1 MGSWNELYII
11 FFDLFNNYKNIKV
24 RFYKYFFNDWNIA
37 VLAIEIYVFIYN
49 GVFSFTETVISES
62 DSQNFFSI
70 FLMFSHANG
79 TDFEINIF
87 LYLMDTGHYDASN
100 NLFNDLITIMKIEN
114 NFFGCEEVD
123 SIKLLSIFEE
133 LIFFNIM
140 DDIGILNA
148 AQ

>member
-1 MGSWNELYII
+1 MA
-11 FFDLFNNYKNIKV
+11 K
-24 RFYKYFFNDWNIA
+24 
-37 VLAIEIYVFIYN
+37 EIYVFIYN
-49 GVFSFTETVISES
+49 SFFSFTETVISES
-62 DSQNFFSI
+62 GSQNFFSI
-70 FLMFSHANG
+70 FLMFSHANE

-87 LYLMDTGHYDASN
+87 PYLLDTGHYDTSN
-100 NLFNDLITIMKIEN
+100 NLYNNLIATMKIEN

-123 SIKLLSIFEE
+123 SIKLVSIFEE

>member
-1 MGSWNELYII
+1 
-11 FFDLFNNYKNIKV
+11 
-24 RFYKYFFNDWNIA
+24 
-37 VLAIEIYVFIYN
+37 
-49 GVFSFTETVISES
+49 
-62 DSQNFFSI
+62 
-70 FLMFSHANG
+70 MFSHANG

-123 SIKLLSIFEE
+123 SIKLVSIFEE